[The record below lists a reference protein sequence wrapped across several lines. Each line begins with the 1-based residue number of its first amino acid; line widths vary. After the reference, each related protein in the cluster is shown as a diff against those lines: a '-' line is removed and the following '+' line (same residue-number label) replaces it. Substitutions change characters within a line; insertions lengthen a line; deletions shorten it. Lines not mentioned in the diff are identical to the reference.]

1 MSLRDDTAF
10 DEANTHYKIGL
21 SVFSILFNPFSL
33 KCYLHIYFLQPYTF
47 LTGTA
52 MPSK

>member
-1 MSLRDDTAF
+1 MENIF
-10 DEANTHYKIGL
+10 HM
-21 SVFSILFNPFSL
+21 VFSFL